1 MKSAPEQSDQ
11 LPNRTKQSLS
21 FAWTSLSLVN
31 KERQQCFY
39 NKHGSYRMAEPIPP
53 LPPAA
58 LIDQDGVIACLTL
71 CGLTTDAQRHQIDL
85 CSMQMD
91 RFVCVLC
98 KLIGL
103 NLFVY
108 FTNV

>member
-1 MKSAPEQSDQ
+1 
-11 LPNRTKQSLS
+11 
-21 FAWTSLSLVN
+21 
-31 KERQQCFY
+31 
-39 NKHGSYRMAEPIPP
+39 MAEPIPP

-108 FTNV
+108 FTNVRCCPNQLFFTDNISFSGTFAVLFVV